1 MTLREG
7 NLGLSFRR
15 VGIWGRDV
23 TTQGNEAWLMM
34 YSVAEGPSVS
44 YRETV
49 YSDCDIHARSREHVS
64 RVGTIQEIRAA
75 SDLLSAIQVCSG
87 TRDRLHASAP
97 LLPPLD
103 RSERYQLQSWPFAFE
118 HHHTSTTGIS
128 QTSWSPNHRVGI
140 PGICMKDGAS
150 LRRDVSSGKW
160 KEESMMVP
168 VSSNI

>member
-49 YSDCDIHARSREHVS
+49 YSDCDIHARSRGYVS
-64 RVGTIQEIRAA
+64 RVHLKGYQPHLTCYLPFRSVLAPETD
-75 SDLLSAIQVCSG
+75 SMLLLHYSSLLTDLNDTSSKVGPS
-87 TRDRLHASAP
+87 
-97 LLPPLD
+97 LLNI
-103 RSERYQLQSWPFAFE
+103 
-118 HHHTSTTGIS
+118 TIS
-128 QTSWSPNHRVGI
+128 QPLIFPKRLGRRIIGSVSQASVCRMALRCEGTSAR
-140 PGICMKDGAS
+140 AS
-150 LRRDVSSGKW
+150 GRK
-160 KEESMMVP
+160 
-168 VSSNI
+168 NQ